1 MGVSELRESGLS
13 HLDLKLDN
21 VVIKSDFKLALIDF
35 AHASCSNE
43 MINRRTGTDK
53 YLAPEVRYSKRDK

>member
-1 MGVSELRESGLS
+1 MELKQKCGLS

-35 AHASCSNE
+35 AHATQSNR
-43 MINRRTGTDK
+43 MTNKNSGTNI
-53 YLAPEVRYSKRDK
+53 YLSPEVRISRDNQ